1 MGNSSTHSFADDTH
15 AGRENDGIGNNELHE
30 QKISQENEGS
40 LKLGPQDAPAWSA
53 GFGEGEMENMKVGGG
68 VDPVF
73 EAKAAVVNAAFQHMG
88 MGKYQWK
95 LFALCGFG
103 WVSSCMTNSDG

>member
-1 MGNSSTHSFADDTH
+1 MGHSSAHSLTDETVAD
-15 AGRENDGIGNNELHE
+15 RENTGIGDNKLDGP
-30 QKISQENEGS
+30 KDSQEKEGS
-40 LKLGPQDAPAWSA
+40 LELGHQDPPAWSA
-53 GFGEGEMENMKVGGG
+53 GFREGGMENMKVGGG